1 MKKFIAVFDGF
12 KMSESTLEYSIQF
25 AKLANAHLVGVFIE
39 DFLYHNYNIYH
50 VLETSEK
57 AQELIKELN
66 EEDKKMRD
74 EAANKFQK
82 ACEKAKLNFS
92 IHRDKSL
99 ALQELLHESIFA
111 DLIIINEHDDFKRKP
126 EESPTT
132 FMKEFLRDVQCPV
145 LVVPNVVRSIDKVVL
160 LYDGSPS
167 SIYAIKSYSYIFDNI
182 LNVPIEVFTVRNQF
196 IEKRRL
202 PDNKLMRE
210 FIKRHFASVTYT
222 VKNGKTTK
230 EIIGHFQNYDENT
243 LIVLGAYRRSDLSR
257 WFKTSMADILMME
270 LDSILFIAHNK

>member
-12 KMSESTLEYSIQF
+12 KMSETTLEYSIQLS
-25 AKLANAHLVGVFIE
+25 KLTHAHLVGVFVE
-39 DFLYHNYNIYH
+39 DFLYHNYNIYQ
-50 VLETSEK
+50 VLETYKK

-74 EAANKFQK
+74 EAALKFQK
-82 ACEKAKLNFS
+82 ACEEAKLNFS

-111 DLIIINEHDDFKRKP
+111 DLIIMNENDDFKRKMD
-126 EESPTT
+126 ESPTT

-145 LVVPNVVRSIDKVVL
+145 LVVPNIVRSIDKIVL

-167 SIYAIKSYSYIFDNI
+167 SIHAIKSFSYLFDNV

-196 IEKRRL
+196 MEKRRL
-202 PDNKLMRE
+202 PNNKLMRE
-210 FIKRHFASVTYT
+210 FIKRHFPSVTY
-222 VKNGKTTK
+222 VVENGNVTK
-230 EIIGHFQNYDENT
+230 EIIGHFQNIGENS

-257 WFKTSMADILMME
+257 WFKTSMADILMRE
-270 LDSILFIAHNK
+270 LGSVLFIAHNK